1 MPAFETKNRFDSVNT
16 SATNLKAWLGAG
28 LGLVY
33 PPACQLC
40 GVERATAQAGFVC
53 SSCRSKVR
61 FIQPPFC
68 QRCGLPYEGEF
79 TASFECSNCRDMD
92 LHFVSA
98 RSAVSAGGVVL
109 DAIHRYK
116 YQHALWFETFLA
128 DVFLRQAVPAL
139 AMEQWDLIVP
149 VPLHT
154 TKKRERE
161 FNQAERL
168 ARHLADATRIPVN
181 KTLLRRVVPTRT
193 QTLLTRQQRAA
204 NVRRAFALSNGTR
217 LSGERIILV
226 DDVFTTGATTNACA
240 QVLRRAGGGE
250 VCVWTVARGI

>member
-1 MPAFETKNRFDSVNT
+1 VNQPA
-16 SATNLKAWLGAG
+16 ANLKTWLDAG
-28 LGLVY
+28 LALVY

-40 GVERATAQAGFVC
+40 GEERATAQEGLVC
-53 SSCRSKVR
+53 SHCWSKVR

-68 QRCGLPYEGEF
+68 QRCGLPYQGEF
-79 TASFECSNCRDMD
+79 TTPFECANCRDME

-98 RSAVSAGGVVL
+98 RSAVSARGVIL

-116 YQHALWFETFLA
+116 YQRALWFELFLA

-139 AMEQWDLIVP
+139 AQEKWDLIVP
-149 VPLHT
+149 VPLHA

-161 FNQAERL
+161 FNQAESL
-168 ARHLADATRIPVN
+168 ARHLSTAAKIPLN

-204 NVRRAFALSNGTR
+204 NVRRAFALRASER
-217 LSGERIILV
+217 LNGERVILV

-240 QVLRRAGGGE
+240 QVLRAAGSGE
-250 VCVWTVARGI
+250 VCVWTVARGL

>member
-1 MPAFETKNRFDSVNT
+1 VN
-16 SATNLKAWLGAG
+16 ATVANLKTWLDAG
-28 LGLVY
+28 LALVY

-40 GVERATAQAGFVC
+40 GERRATAREGFVC
-53 SSCRSKVR
+53 SHCWGQVR

-68 QRCGLPYEGEF
+68 RRCGLPYPGEF
-79 TASFECSNCRDMD
+79 TTPFECANCRDLE

-98 RSAVSAGGVVL
+98 RSAVSARGVVL

-116 YQHALWFETFLA
+116 YQRALWFEAFLA

-139 AMEQWDLIVP
+139 RPEQWDLIVP
-149 VPLHT
+149 VPLHA

-168 ARHLADATRIPVN
+168 ARHLSGATKIPLN
-181 KTLLRRVVPTRT
+181 TSSMRRVVPTRT

-204 NVRRAFALSNGTR
+204 NVRRAFALRGGARWN
-217 LSGERIILV
+217 GERIILV

-240 QVLRRAGGGE
+240 QVLRAAGAGE
-250 VCVWTVARGI
+250 VCVWTVARGL

>member
-1 MPAFETKNRFDSVNT
+1 MAS
-16 SATNLKAWLGAG
+16 LKTWLDAG
-28 LGLVY
+28 LALVY

-40 GVERATAQAGFVC
+40 GEERAAANDGFVC
-53 SSCRSKVR
+53 PDCWSKVR

-68 QRCGLPYEGEF
+68 QRCGLPYQGDF
-79 TASFECSNCRDMD
+79 TTPFECANCREME
-92 LHFVSA
+92 LHFISA
-98 RSAVSAGGVVL
+98 RSAVSARGVIL

-116 YQHALWFETFLA
+116 YQRALWFETFLA

-139 AMEQWDLIVP
+139 REEKWDLIVP
-149 VPLHT
+149 VPLHA

-168 ARHLADATRIPVN
+168 ARHLADATKIPLN
-181 KTLLRRVVPTRT
+181 KTLLRRVVSTRT

-204 NVRRAFALSNGTR
+204 NVRRAFALRDGRR
-217 LSGERIILV
+217 LNGERVILV

-240 QVLRRAGGGE
+240 QVLRVAGADA
-250 VCVWTVARGI
+250 VCVWTVARGL